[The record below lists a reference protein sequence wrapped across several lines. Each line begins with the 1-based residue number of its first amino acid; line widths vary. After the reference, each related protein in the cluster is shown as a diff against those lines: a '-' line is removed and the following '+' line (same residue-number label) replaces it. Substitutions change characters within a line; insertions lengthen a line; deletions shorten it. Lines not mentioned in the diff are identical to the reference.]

1 MPSDHKTPS
10 FQERKARL
18 RQSFLAQ
25 LPERLKNAQEQI
37 AGLASGN
44 GREQTLE
51 TLHLLFHSLKGSSA
65 SFGLQSISTLA
76 QRAEQ
81 ALRTRAD
88 GEEAIAALI
97 AGLGEVTDALEQLA
111 HDAAGSD
118 GSDGSD
124 TTCEFEIPDPQKDR
138 EMGGSG
144 RREKW
149 VYLCDD
155 DPIQVQQLTAQLD
168 CFGYQVTPFTSLA
181 ALRRAVEEKP
191 PTAIIMDVMFPEGIY
206 AGPQELAELNVRTGQ
221 TVPSVFISC
230 RDDFDSRLQ
239 AVKAG
244 GSAYCP
250 KPVKANEIVEIL
262 DFLTNQATPDP
273 FRILV
278 VDDEPEVAR
287 YHALVLEE
295 AGMVVEV
302 ATAPKRVLAV
312 LDAFRADLVLMDMY
326 MPDCSGPELARLLRQ
341 IPGYVSLPIIY
352 VSSETD
358 VDRQFKALE
367 VGADGFLTKPI
378 EPSRL
383 VVEVSLRAERMRTLH
398 SLMVRDSLTGLFNHN
413 AIMQFLDIELADARR
428 RNSPL
433 CFAMLDVDH
442 FKKVNDSHGHP
453 VGDQV
458 LVALSRG
465 LRLRMRDSDLVGRYG
480 GEEFALVLSGL
491 EVGPAKKIIDTL
503 RKNFAGVVFFAGQDR
518 FTCTFS
524 GGVAAFPEFSTAAA
538 LVEAADQALYRAKHG
553 GRNRVEVAR
562 ADTVPSANLEMGNE
576 R

>member
-1 MPSDHKTPS
+1 MPSAQKPQS
-10 FQERKARL
+10 FQQRKARL

-25 LPERLKNAQEQI
+25 LPERLKSAQEQI
-37 AGLASGN
+37 AVLASGED
-44 GREQTLE
+44 RERTIE
-51 TLHLLFHSLKGSSA
+51 ALHLLFHSLKGSSA
-65 SFGLQSISTLA
+65 SFGLQPISALA

-81 ALRTRAD
+81 TLRTGAD
-88 GEEAIAALI
+88 GGGEATAALV
-97 AGLGEVTDALEQLA
+97 AGLSEVVEALERLA
-111 HDAAGSD
+111 RDAAASTGPAAEC
-118 GSDGSD
+118 G
-124 TTCEFEIPDPQKDR
+124 FEIPNQQQDR
-138 EMGGSG
+138 ETGGG

-149 VYLCDD
+149 IYLCDD
-155 DPIQVQQLTAQLD
+155 DPIQVQQLSAQLS
-168 CFGYQVTPFTSLA
+168 CFGYQVTPFTSLT

-191 PTAIIMDVMFPEGIY
+191 PSTVIMDVMFPEGVH
-206 AGPQELAELNVRTGQ
+206 AGPQELAALNARTDQ
-221 TVPSVFISC
+221 AVPSVFISC

-262 DFLTNQATPDP
+262 DFLTNRAAPDP

-302 ATAPKRVLAV
+302 ATEPRRVLAL

-326 MPDCSGPELARLLRQ
+326 MPGCSGPELARVLRQ
-341 IPGYVSLPIIY
+341 IPGYLSLPIIY

-358 VDRQFKALE
+358 AGRQLKALE

-378 EPSRL
+378 EPSQL
-383 VVEVSLRAERMRTLH
+383 VAEVSLRAERMRTLH

-413 AIMQFLDIELADARR
+413 AIMQFLDIELAAARR

-442 FKKVNDSHGHP
+442 FKKVNDTHGHP
-453 VGDQV
+453 AGDQV

-491 EVGPAKKIIDTL
+491 EAGPAKKILDAL
-503 RKNFAGVVFFAGQDR
+503 RENFAGVVFFAGRDQ
-518 FTCTFS
+518 FSCTFS
-524 GGVAAFPEFSTAAA
+524 GGVAAFPEFPTATE
-538 LVEAADQALYRAKHG
+538 LVDAADQALYRAKHG
-553 GRNRVEVAR
+553 GRNRVEIAR
-562 ADTVPSANLEMGNE
+562 ADEAPSANLETGDD